1 MLAKNKPNSIE
12 TLISQALIDL
22 DINHEESLA
31 ILKEKD
37 KYEKMKENL
46 RREDE
51 KHKIMRLSSM
61 KSKI

>member
-12 TLISQALIDL
+12 TLISQALTDI